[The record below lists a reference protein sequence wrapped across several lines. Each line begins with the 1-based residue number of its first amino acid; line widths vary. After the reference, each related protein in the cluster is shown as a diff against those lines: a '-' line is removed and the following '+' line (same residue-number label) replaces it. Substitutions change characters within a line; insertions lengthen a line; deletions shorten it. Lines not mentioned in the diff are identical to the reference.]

1 MPRRGELR
9 AGAPLAAICC
19 GISRIDEKQLR
30 GADRCDEIGNNAL
43 MENATGQSSCFQCL
57 EVEVDR
63 GGLES
68 VTYAKRTHCLISQQ
82 QELKNA
88 TVKTSP
94 RENWVPCKYS
104 GQRLGAFTMWRITS
118 DRVARNSAATSGLR
132 LRCHPMASPK
142 SCVASG

>member
-1 MPRRGELR
+1 MPRRGEVR
-9 AGAPLAAICC
+9 ASALQAAI
-19 GISRIDEKQLR
+19 SREMRRIDGRQVR

-88 TVKTSP
+88 TVKSSR
-94 RENWVPCKYS
+94 RENQSRLMAVP
-104 GQRLGAFTMWRITS
+104 LGEVGKDCQVMGTPPPPYLLES
-118 DRVARNSAATSGLR
+118 LG
-132 LRCHPMASPK
+132 
-142 SCVASG
+142 